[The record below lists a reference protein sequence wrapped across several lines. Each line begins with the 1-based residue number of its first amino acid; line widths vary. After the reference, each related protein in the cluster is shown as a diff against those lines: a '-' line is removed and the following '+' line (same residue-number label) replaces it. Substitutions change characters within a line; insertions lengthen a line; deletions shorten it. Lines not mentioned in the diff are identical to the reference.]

1 MAPLGLSLA
10 AFRPRTSSAMA
21 AARLPRP
28 DGRLVWL
35 HVGSSDPAPAAEE
48 LMRRLAEEEDVSV
61 LLTGPASG
69 ALAEALHQDPP
80 EDSTAEVRAFL
91 DHWRPEALVLSDG
104 GLRPVLIAAARSRG
118 LPVLLTDAR
127 TPRLMPGSA
136 GWFSGTLRKSLTAL
150 TYIAT
155 VDEAAAAAF
164 RKAGAPP
171 QILAITGRMEERSAV
186 LPCLEAERAALAKL
200 FASRPV
206 WFAASL
212 PEAEETAVL
221 AAHRRVLGQSHRLL
235 LILLPADP
243 ARAQPLAEKLE
254 AEGWTV
260 ALRSAE
266 EDPEPETEVF
276 VVDTPAELG
285 LWYRLAPITFL
296 GSSLSGNGAARSP
309 MEPAALGSA
318 ILHGPRAGAY
328 GALLGR
334 LGAARAA
341 RAVAAA
347 PDLAEALGDLLAPD
361 RAARLAQAA
370 WIVASDGAEATEA
383 VLDRLRAL
391 TGAE

>member
-10 AFRPRTSSAMA
+10 AFRPRASSALT
-21 AARLPRP
+21 AARPPRP
-28 DGRLVWL
+28 EGRLVWL
-35 HVGSSDPAPAAEE
+35 HVSGSDPAPAAEE
-48 LMRRLAEEEDVSV
+48 LMRRLAEREGVSV

-69 ALAEALHQDPP
+69 DLSEAMHQDPP
-80 EDSTAEVRAFL
+80 EDGAAEVRAFL
-91 DHWRPEALVLSDG
+91 EHWRPEALVLSDG
-104 GLRPVLIAAARSRG
+104 GLRPALIAAARARG

-127 TPRLMPGSA
+127 APRLIPGSA
-136 GWFSGTLRKSLTAL
+136 GWFSGTLRKCLAAL
-150 TYIAT
+150 SYIAA
-155 VDEAAAAAF
+155 VDDAAAAAF

-171 QILAITGRMEERSAV
+171 QVLAITGRMEERCAV

-212 PEAEETAVL
+212 PDAEEAAVL
-221 AAHRRVLGQSHRLL
+221 SAHRRVLGQSHRLL

-254 AEGWTV
+254 EEGWIV

-276 VVDTPAELG
+276 VVDSPAELG

-296 GSSLSGNGAARSP
+296 GNSLSGNGAARSP

-318 ILHGPRAGAY
+318 ILHGPRAGVY

-391 TGAE
+391 SGAK